1 MKQAETASPDGNCN
15 GSVQDLA
22 AMGSDL
28 LSLSIKASTD
38 FVRSAADI
46 LTRSPLCLK
55 LPGLEPACRIPE
67 TDCPPRC
74 VCRIDWEA
82 ARGDRRRHTIRVTN
96 TADADIP
103 FRLSA
108 TPFDG
113 PDGPMDLL
121 TLEPDRLVL
130 KPGESGSATASL
142 QISENMASG
151 RYRAE
156 IRVAGRYEQCIEIR
170 LTVREARRSV
180 CEVSQGEIPVRI
192 RAHRWYHHFQ
202 CAEPCFRP
210 VHREQDPQ
218 RPDLDALKRDAI
230 RAR

>member
-1 MKQAETASPDGNCN
+1 MKQAETASPGGNCN
-15 GSVQDLA
+15 GSFQDLA
-22 AMGSDL
+22 AMGRDL
-28 LSLSIKASTD
+28 LSLSMKASTD
-38 FVRSAADI
+38 FIRGAAEI
-46 LTRSPLCLK
+46 LTRSPICLTV
-55 LPGLEPACRIPE
+55 PGLEPACRIPE

-82 ARGDRRRHTIRVTN
+82 ARGDHRRHTIRVTN
-96 TADADIP
+96 TAETAIP

-113 PDGPMDLL
+113 PDGAMDLL

-142 QISENMASG
+142 QVPENMASG

-156 IRVAGRYEQCIEIR
+156 ISVAGRYEQCIRVNLAI
-170 LTVREARRSV
+170 REARQSV

-202 CAEPCFRP
+202 CVEPCFRP

-218 RPDLDALKRDAI
+218 QTDLDALKRDAI
-230 RAR
+230 RTR